1 MRNKI
6 KKITLITFI
15 LSILLIIA
23 LIIAMVV
30 NINKIYSEYNN
41 KISIIQE
48 DDYDEK
54 LVDNYEEASSGI
66 GSTVEEIENEMKNEI
81 INDIEEGNNNEVTIQ
96 EKTTVNSEQD
106 SKKEEVIIQDPIFEK
121 PVEGEI
127 IKKFSNEN
135 LIYSET
141 LKEWTTH
148 MGIDISAEL
157 TTVVKASEEGTIK
170 AIKNDP
176 RYGITVIIEH
186 VNEFETRYANLLTAE
201 FVKEGEEVKK
211 GQTIGTI
218 GNTAIFEIVDTPHL
232 HFEILKNGEYIDP
245 TQIISEM

>member
-1 MRNKI
+1 MKNKI

-15 LSILLIIA
+15 LSIFVIVA

-41 KISIIQE
+41 KISISQK
-48 DDYDEK
+48 DSYDEE
-54 LVDNYEEASSGI
+54 LVDNYEEASSSI
-66 GSTVEEIENEMKNEI
+66 GATIEEVENEI
-81 INDIEEGNNNEVTIQ
+81 TNEVVNNKKEEEKEEVAIQ
-96 EKTTVNSEQD
+96 EKAVDSNEQNS
-106 SKKEEVIIQDPIFEK
+106 KIEEVIIKDPIFEK
-121 PVEGEI
+121 PIDGEI
-127 IKKFSNEN
+127 IKKFSSEN
-135 LIYSET
+135 LTYSET

-186 VNEFETRYANLLTAE
+186 VNGFETRYANLLTAE
-201 FVKEGEEVKK
+201 FVKEGEKVKK
-211 GQTIGTI
+211 GQTIGTV
-218 GNTAIFEIVDTPHL
+218 GNTAVFEVADEPHL
-232 HFEILKNGEYIDP
+232 HFEILKNGEYLDP
-245 TQIISEM
+245 TQIINER

>member
-15 LSILLIIA
+15 LSILLIVA

-54 LVDNYEEASSGI
+54 LVDNYEEASSSI
-66 GSTVEEIENEMKNEI
+66 GSTVEEVENEMRNEI
-81 INDIEEGNNNEVTIQ
+81 VNDIEESNNNEVTIQ

-186 VNEFETRYANLLTAE
+186 VNGFETRYANLLTAE
-201 FVKEGEEVKK
+201 FVKEGEEIKK

>member
-15 LSILLIIA
+15 LSILLIVA

-30 NINKIYSEYNN
+30 NINKIYSEYNK

-54 LVDNYEEASSGI
+54 LVDNYEEASSSI
-66 GSTVEEIENEMKNEI
+66 GSTVEEVENEMRNEI
-81 INDIEEGNNNEVTIQ
+81 VNDIEESNNNEVTIQ

>member
-30 NINKIYSEYNN
+30 NINKIYSEYNK

-54 LVDNYEEASSGI
+54 LVDNYEEASSSI
-66 GSTVEEIENEMKNEI
+66 GSTVEEVENEMRNEI
-81 INDIEEGNNNEVTIQ
+81 VNDIEESNNNEVTIQ

-186 VNEFETRYANLLTAE
+186 VNGFETRYANLLTAE
-201 FVKEGEEVKK
+201 FVKEGEEIKK